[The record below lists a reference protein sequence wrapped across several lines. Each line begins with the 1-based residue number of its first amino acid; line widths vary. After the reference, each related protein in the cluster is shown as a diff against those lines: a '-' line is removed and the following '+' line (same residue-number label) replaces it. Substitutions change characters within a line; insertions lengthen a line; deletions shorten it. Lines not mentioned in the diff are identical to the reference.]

1 MRDDLTELVFIL
13 DSSGS
18 MFGLESDTIGGFN
31 SVINQQKNVVG
42 KAFVTTVFFNH
53 KSQIIHD
60 RVDIQQIKPLTAQDY
75 TAQGSTALLDAIGDT
90 INHIRHIHQYAREE
104 DVPSR
109 TIVVITTD
117 GLENA
122 SKVHSLEEVKKL
134 IIHQKQEK
142 GWEFLFL
149 GANIDA
155 IQVAQTMGISP
166 ECTANYHSDSQGTEI
181 TFSSIDDALTSYR
194 CCHWIDTNW
203 KDKLD
208 ADYQKR
214 RRQKS

>member
-1 MRDDLTELVFIL
+1 MRDDLTEIVFIL

-90 INHIRHIHQYAREE
+90 INHIRHIHQTLRQSPDPFLASQRHRRFQFQHYR
-104 DVPSR
+104 R
-109 TIVVITTD
+109 FTYQITTR
-117 GLENA
+117 
-122 SKVHSLEEVKKL
+122 SLHFRSL
-134 IIHQKQEK
+134 
-142 GWEFLFL
+142 
-149 GANIDA
+149 
-155 IQVAQTMGISP
+155 
-166 ECTANYHSDSQGTEI
+166 
-181 TFSSIDDALTSYR
+181 
-194 CCHWIDTNW
+194 
-203 KDKLD
+203 
-208 ADYQKR
+208 
-214 RRQKS
+214 